1 MAGQGETKTVLVLG
15 GTGAM
20 GKSLVDI
27 LEKRGFEV
35 FVTSRK
41 ERQSRK
47 HVTYLK
53 GNAKNLDFLKG
64 LLNKRYDAI
73 VDFMSY
79 STSEFR
85 ERYRLFLNSTNQYV
99 FISSARVYAE
109 SEIPITEDSPR
120 LLDVCKD
127 EEYLKTDEYAL
138 SKARQENL
146 LLQCQSHNYTI
157 IRPSLTYNDYRLQLV
172 ISEKEEWLYRALK
185 GKSIVLPQEI
195 MSVRNSMAWGGD
207 VANALSEIVLNEKA
221 YGQTIQIASE
231 EALSWAEILE
241 IYQNVLVQRLGRK
254 AKIVYAP
261 NALEISRKL
270 GRYYQIKYARAVNRT
285 FDCGKLKSII
295 GTDFTFTSPVE
306 GLQRCLNNFLDEP
319 KFMNVS
325 IYSHA
330 YFDRIAS
337 EHTSLRQ
344 FKSIKDKLK
353 YIVGRYTRLNVS
365 WIKRNIRKC
374 FKAIT

>member
-27 LEKRGFEV
+27 LEKKGFDV

-41 ERQSRK
+41 ERQSRSN
-47 HVTYLK
+47 VTYIK
-53 GNAKNLDFLKG
+53 GNAKSLDFLKG
-64 LLNKRYDAI
+64 LLNKRYDAF

-109 SEIPITEDSPR
+109 SEKPITEESPR
-120 LLDVCKD
+120 LLDVCED

-138 SKARQENL
+138 SKARQEDL
-146 LLQCQSHNYTI
+146 LLKSQNHNYTI

-172 ISEKEEWLYRALK
+172 ISEKEEWLCRALK
-185 GKSIVLPQEI
+185 GRSIVLPQDI
-195 MSVRNSMAWGGD
+195 MNVKNSMAWGGD
-207 VANALSEIVLNEKA
+207 VANALSKIVLNEKA

-231 EALSWAEILE
+231 EALSWAEILD
-241 IYQNVLVQRLGRK
+241 IYQNVLLQRLGRK

-261 NALEISRKL
+261 NALELARKL

-295 GTDFTFTSPVE
+295 GSDFMFSSPTD
-306 GLQRCLNNFLDEP
+306 GLTLCLNNFLNTP
-319 KFMNVS
+319 KFNTIP
-325 IYSHA
+325 IYPYA
-330 YFDRIAS
+330 YFDRLAY
-337 EHTSLRQ
+337 EHTNLSA
-344 FKSIKDKLK
+344 FTGIKDKLK
-353 YIVGRYTRLNVS
+353 YLFGRYTGKNLS
-365 WIKRNIRKC
+365 GIKRNIRKC
-374 FKAIT
+374 FKSIT